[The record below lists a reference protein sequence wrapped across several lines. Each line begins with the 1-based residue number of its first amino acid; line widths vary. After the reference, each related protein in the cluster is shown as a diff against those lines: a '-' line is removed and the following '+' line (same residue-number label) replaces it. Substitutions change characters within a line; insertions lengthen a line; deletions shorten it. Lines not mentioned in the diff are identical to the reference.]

1 MTKYEDKCLVS
12 IRSVLESLLVLTS
25 FDKGIGFRHIVM
37 TLVCRISSIF
47 FNLFPYYPPLL
58 HRFFNRGGRSAY
70 LLGNIY
76 DLSS

>member
-47 FNLFPYYPPLL
+47 FNNNNNNNNSLFPT
-58 HRFFNRGGRSAY
+58 S
-70 LLGNIY
+70 
-76 DLSS
+76 